1 MSDGDEN
8 GNLDY
13 LKYFNTIELQT
24 KYNLKLFNRN
34 IYLFTLTQINSCQKS
49 LGVIPVFSDDALIN
63 QSSLIVDMSCELNP
77 KTSMV
82 MSYGLERVKGNEL
95 TDLDEESGMPRD
107 QSNRLFGVGFDYK
120 VGDQAMI
127 FVRQNFYKFS
137 DPNFSYN
144 QLQGTETMLEF
155 KINFN

>member
-1 MSDGDEN
+1 
-8 GNLDY
+8 
-13 LKYFNTIELQT
+13 
-24 KYNLKLFNRN
+24 
-34 IYLFTLTQINSCQKS
+34 
-49 LGVIPVFSDDALIN
+49 
-63 QSSLIVDMSCELNP
+63 
-77 KTSMV
+77 MV